1 MFGFI
6 DDMVKTTAK
15 LVEDVVDV
23 SIGVV
28 TLGEYGEV
36 SKENVSRI
44 IASGV
49 TIYALSEASG
59 VAVDILQNALDE

>member
-59 VAVDILQNALDE
+59 VAVDILQKALDE